1 MPKDTTRS
9 DTRCPYTRLFRS
21 VAAVGVHASAD
32 GFDFSRKPAFG
43 NVGEAFVA
51 QLGDMVPGV
60 GKTLAPVGFKVVK
73 VDVATGVV
81 HDFAVN
87 RGELQGPA
95 SWGNH
100 GGLERPVA
108 VRFDPARSEEHTSEL
123 QSLMRISYAVFCLN
137 KNKTANVTTQE
148 QG

>member
-1 MPKDTTRS
+1 
-9 DTRCPYTRLFRS
+9 
-21 VAAVGVHASAD
+21 
-32 GFDFSRKPAFG
+32 
-43 NVGEAFVA
+43 
-51 QLGDMVPGV
+51 MVPGV

-108 VRFDPARSEEHTSEL
+108 VRFDPAG
-123 QSLMRISYAVFCLN
+123 
-137 KNKTANVTTQE
+137 TALYVVDFGVLTYDARGDRKSVVEGKRVLERVDLGGGRLIIKKKITNTQH
-148 QG
+148 